1 MHNKYK
7 GLSHGGNYNV
17 TEERIFNS
25 QSVNHMRLILL
36 RQLRILYYCILE
48 LIIKHCQVRLCVPSV
63 LCPALQHAIKT
74 QGQLLFAY

>member
-1 MHNKYK
+1 MEV
-7 GLSHGGNYNV
+7 YNV

-25 QSVNHMRLILL
+25 QLVNHMRLILL
-36 RQLRILYYCILE
+36 RQEFSIIVSLN
-48 LIIKHCQVRLCVPSV
+48 LIIHNQVRFCVPSV